1 MFRLFARF
9 ALALC
14 TCLSATA
21 FAGQTCSE
29 KPLSPEV
36 IRSALL
42 TGYNLQQKLDKLAPR
57 VALLARVGQD
67 LREYKLHYSHI
78 AFVSREADDQPWQ
91 VSHLLNDCG
100 AATSALWHEG
110 LGNFF
115 LDDMFAYDAL
125 VLIPDAATQ
134 NRLWNLLHDPAA
146 LERLHSS
153 SYNVVAYPFSTL
165 HQNSNQWVLE
175 VMAQA
180 FSPEPLGQRASTQA
194 WLRANGYSPSTL
206 QINPL
211 KRLGG
216 RVFKANVAF
225 DDHPF
230 DRRMG
235 GQIDTVTVESVMAFL
250 QRLDPGEQER
260 HIPPPDLTRPGAKAS
275 DKAKAL

>member
-1 MFRLFARF
+1 MLRSLFRLSFVLLT
-9 ALALC
+9 ALSLPAL
-14 TCLSATA
+14 
-21 FAGQTCSE
+21 AGQTCSD
-29 KPLSPEV
+29 KPLAPTTV
-36 IRSALL
+36 RTALL

-67 LREYKLHYSHI
+67 LREYKLHYSHF

-125 VLIPDAATQ
+125 VVIPDDATQ
-134 NRLWNLLHDPAA
+134 ARLWALLHDPAA
-146 LERLHSS
+146 LERLHSA
-153 SYNVVAYPFSTL
+153 SYSVVAYPFSTL

-175 VMAQA
+175 VLAQA
-180 FSPEPLGQRASTQA
+180 LSPDALGQRGSTQA
-194 WLRANGYSPSTL
+194 WLKANGYNPTTL

-216 RVFKANVAF
+216 RMFKANVAF

-235 GQIDTVTVESVMAFL
+235 GQIDTVTVESVVAFL
-250 QRLDPGEQER
+250 QRMDPGEQER
-260 HIPPPDLTRPGAKAS
+260 RIPPPELGKPQIKMANQQ
-275 DKAKAL
+275 